1 MPSGV
6 PSGQE
11 VPGLMPVGSARR
23 RVVATGLGMA
33 IAVAATAA
41 ISAPVAAA
49 GHTYV
54 VRSTSDRGDRNV
66 GDGVCDTTANPDTT
80 NCTLRAAIEEANADA
95 VGDRIRFAITAG
107 SGSVKTI
114 TPDSGLPAI
123 TQPLTIN
130 GYSQLT
136 AVSNSAATGTNAKVR
151 IVLNGSDASTQPGL
165 LARARVT
172 IRGLV
177 IQGFAQGILLSQGA
191 DGSAVM
197 GCFIGSDV
205 SGKLDRGNT
214 GSGILVNALDVR
226 IGSFARADRN
236 LISGNNS
243 SGISLGIAARDAVV
257 QNNLIGTRRGGSIP
271 LPNNGDGIFVTGS
284 RGHLIGGTIDGQ
296 GNVIANNRGNGV
308 ALLTINSP
316 GLGTLEPH
324 RVQIRGNSIFAN
336 GGLGIDLG
344 DDGRTP
350 NDAVPDPDQGPN
362 GFQNFP
368 RLTSAV
374 AGAANTT
381 IRGELRSR
389 RNVEYEIQ
397 FFQSASGDPEARTLI
412 GSRTVNSGGDGR
424 VSFTFRP
431 GFALAGGT
439 NVTAIATDLARFQTS
454 EISSARVVLVTGP

>member
-1 MPSGV
+1 M
-6 PSGQE
+6 
-11 VPGLMPVGSARR
+11 
-23 RVVATGLGMA
+23 TIA
-33 IAVAATAA
+33 IAATAA
-41 ISAPVAAA
+41 VSAPVAAA
-49 GHTYV
+49 GHTYI
-54 VRSTSDRGDRNV
+54 VRSAGDRSDRTI
-66 GDGVCDTTANPDTT
+66 GDGVCDTTASPDTT

-107 SGSVKTI
+107 SSNVKTI
-114 TPDSGLPAI
+114 SPDSALPAI

-130 GYSQLT
+130 GYTQAT
-136 AVSNSAATGTNAKVR
+136 AAVNTAPTGTNAKLR
-151 IVLNGSDASTQPGL
+151 IVLDGSDAASQPGL
-165 LARARVT
+165 QARARVT

-177 IQGFAQGILLSQGA
+177 IQGFARGIQLSEGA

-197 GCFIGSDV
+197 GCFVGSDV
-205 SGKLDRGNT
+205 SGKLDRGNS
-214 GSGILVNALDVR
+214 GSGLLVNAHDVR
-226 IGSFARADRN
+226 IGSIARADRN

-243 SGISLGIAARDAVV
+243 SGISLGIAARDAIV
-257 QNNLIGTRRGGSIP
+257 QNNLIGVRRGGAIP

-284 RGHLIGGTIDGQ
+284 RGHLIGGTFDGQ
-296 GNVIANNRGNGV
+296 GNVIAGNHGNGV
-308 ALLTINSP
+308 ALLTISSP

-336 GGLGIDLG
+336 DGLGIDLG
-344 DDGRTP
+344 DDGRTK

-368 RLTSAV
+368 RLTEAL
-374 AGAANTT
+374 AGTSNTT

-397 FFQSASGDPEARTLI
+397 FFQGASGDPEARTLI
-412 GSRTVNSGGDGR
+412 GVRTVNTGDDGR

-431 GFALAGGT
+431 GFALSGGSI
-439 NVTAIATDLARFQTS
+439 VTAIATDMARLQTS